1 MTPQERYEDLV
12 DEFAGVDGV
21 TPPTGGS
28 GFGRGALRYRRKIF
42 AMFVRGQLVVKLPR
56 PRVDELVAGG
66 HGERF
71 DANKGTPM
79 REWFS
84 LDPGS
89 GLPWLPLAREALS
102 FAAAQD
108 ITALLELSGDNAPRT
123 GHADAARARTARR
136 RRGPGLRRPRRA

>member
-1 MTPQERYEDLV
+1 MTLQERYEQLV

-21 TPPTGGS
+21 TPPEGGS
-28 GFGRGALRYRRKIF
+28 GFGRSALRYRRKIF
-42 AMFVRGQLVVKLPR
+42 AMFVRGRLVVKLPR

-79 REWFS
+79 KEWFS

-89 GLPWLPLAREALS
+89 DLTWPPLAREALG
-102 FAAAQD
+102 FARSISLGAWTCRSPTTQSRRSSR
-108 ITALLELSGDNAPRT
+108 SG
-123 GHADAARARTARR
+123 RTASS
-136 RRGPGLRRPRRA
+136 PGSSSTTCATA

>member
-12 DEFAGVDGV
+12 DEFAGADGV

-42 AMFVRGQLVVKLPR
+42 AMFVRGQLVVKLPG

-79 REWFS
+79 KEWFS

-89 GLPWLPLAREALS
+89 GLPWLPLAREALD
-102 FAAAQD
+102 FALAQHP
-108 ITALLELSGDNAPRT
+108 S
-123 GHADAARARTARR
+123 
-136 RRGPGLRRPRRA
+136 

>member
-1 MTPQERYEDLV
+1 MTPEERYEDLV
-12 DEFAGVDGV
+12 DEFTGLDGV

-42 AMFVRGQLVVKLPR
+42 AMLVRGQLVVKLPR
-56 PRVDELVAGG
+56 TRVDELVDGG

-79 REWFS
+79 KEWFS

-89 GLPWLPLAREALS
+89 ALAWPALAREALD
-102 FAAAQD
+102 FAMAKTAA
-108 ITALLELSGDNAPRT
+108 G
-123 GHADAARARTARR
+123 
-136 RRGPGLRRPRRA
+136 